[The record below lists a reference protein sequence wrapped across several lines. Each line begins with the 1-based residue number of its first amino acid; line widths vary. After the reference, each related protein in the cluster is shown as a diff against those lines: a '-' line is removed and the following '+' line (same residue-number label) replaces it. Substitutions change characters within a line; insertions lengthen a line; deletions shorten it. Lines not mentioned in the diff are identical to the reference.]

1 MSSLVP
7 GQGSIQHDPT
17 EHFSDTDSDDDPT
30 AQYHKV
36 LDADPLGDIS
46 NGLSEGCVRSNAT

>member
-1 MSSLVP
+1 MSSLVT
-7 GQGSIQHDPT
+7 GEGSSQQDAT
-17 EHFSDTDSDDDPT
+17 DRFSDTDSDDDPI

-46 NGLSEGCVRSNAT
+46 NGFSERCVPSNET